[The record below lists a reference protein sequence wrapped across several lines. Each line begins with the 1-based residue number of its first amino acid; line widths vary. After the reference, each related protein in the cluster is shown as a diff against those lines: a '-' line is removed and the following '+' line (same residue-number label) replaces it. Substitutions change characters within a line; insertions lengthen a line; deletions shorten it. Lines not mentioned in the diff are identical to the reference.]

1 MKLSKED
8 KIKYRLNIS
17 NSSTEVN
24 KINEKLIKNKNERR
38 NKQKKKDKIQSIN
51 PKLHLSHNKYY
62 PDNIIDK
69 IKNMINNSLI
79 TFLNNIIHTIYTKK
93 QIKQI
98 FLEADISNKITKEKV
113 IRDINYSFIKN
124 KKKEFEILSLLN
136 MSIKDYLCNE
146 ISTKYAG
153 IPKNYNEVIIKVIL
167 SDKEN
172 EDVFQF
178 IFNYLKIEDWLYI
191 FLYQKKI
198 SDFLGYYSLNTNK
211 KQIIKESLVRI
222 DLYFNKIYKSK
233 DKKGDTYFHCFM
245 IMIYNFRR
253 FMMIKEQRNFYH
265 KKDNK
270 EK

>member
-51 PKLHLSHNKYY
+51 PKLYLSHNKYY

-79 TFLNNIIHTIYTKK
+79 TFLNNIIHSIYTKK

-98 FLEADISNKITKEKV
+98 FLEANISNEIIKEKV

-124 KKKEFEILSLLN
+124 KKKGFEILSLLN
-136 MSIKDYLCNE
+136 MTIKDYLFNE

-153 IPKNYNEVIIKVIL
+153 IPMNYNEVI
-167 SDKEN
+167 
-172 EDVFQF
+172 
-178 IFNYLKIEDWLYI
+178 
-191 FLYQKKI
+191 
-198 SDFLGYYSLNTNK
+198 
-211 KQIIKESLVRI
+211 
-222 DLYFNKIYKSK
+222 
-233 DKKGDTYFHCFM
+233 
-245 IMIYNFRR
+245 
-253 FMMIKEQRNFYH
+253 
-265 KKDNK
+265 
-270 EK
+270 